1 MQVVPA
7 AQELPHLPQSAVSV
21 CVFTHVPEQ
30 LTVGAVQVVAH
41 VPLLHACPMV
51 QALPHA
57 PQLDVLDDVLTHEPE
72 QSVSGLV
79 HVVAHFPPVHA

>member
-1 MQVVPA
+1 
-7 AQELPHLPQSAVSV
+7 
-21 CVFTHVPEQ
+21 
-30 LTVGAVQVVAH
+30 
-41 VPLLHACPMV
+41 MV